1 MENEWLEVSYI
12 NFDKAIMHG
21 QIDNGVV
28 EGFCQTIQIEQVL
41 TQEQKEK
48 VYDLNF
54 KHERE
59 MRKLLRSFVNA

>member
-1 MENEWLEVSYI
+1 VENEWLEVSYI

-41 TQEQKEK
+41 TPEQKQLVE
-48 VYDLNF
+48 DLMF
-54 KHERE
+54 KQERE
-59 MRKLLRSFVNA
+59 MRSLLKSFVV